1 MKERR
6 DEDRRHNEIIS
17 YTGYP
22 ADLGY
27 GAAPTLAQD
36 APGIVGWED
45 ARIAETLSE
54 SILGV
59 PGVGGIARCETRK
72 PL

>member
-6 DEDRRHNEIIS
+6 DEDRRHNEVIS

-36 APGIVGWED
+36 AP
-45 ARIAETLSE
+45 RIAGFEM
-54 SILGV
+54 
-59 PGVGGIARCETRK
+59 PG
-72 PL
+72 